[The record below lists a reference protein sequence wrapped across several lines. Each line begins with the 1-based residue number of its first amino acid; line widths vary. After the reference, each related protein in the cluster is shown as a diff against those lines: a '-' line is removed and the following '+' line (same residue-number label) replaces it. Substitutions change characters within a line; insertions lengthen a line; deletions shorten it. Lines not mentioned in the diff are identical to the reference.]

1 MKMRSQEESYWKSS
15 SMLFS
20 GKSFCSRTLHR
31 DGRIQSIRA
40 GHGGKFFI
48 FAKTMSPLSYGQ
60 SGTRGISRLFPV
72 FFLSKGRRQL
82 ATKTKDRCHS
92 LVFGFILKIHFLFF
106 FVVFGQM
113 SSQIFQ
119 KRDDESPV
127 GCAGALD
134 TARPAYVT

>member
-1 MKMRSQEESYWKSS
+1 M
-15 SMLFS
+15 
-20 GKSFCSRTLHR
+20 
-31 DGRIQSIRA
+31 
-40 GHGGKFFI
+40 
-48 FAKTMSPLSYGQ
+48 
-60 SGTRGISRLFPV
+60 
-72 FFLSKGRRQL
+72 

-134 TARPAYVT
+134 TARPAYELNFRKKNRKLFRLADDGDASRLIF